1 MREVWVLQ
9 ARERQ
14 EGAADA
20 QGVPL
25 SKEAALKALSRRTT
39 AEEVS
44 VIAAMSGADFSYA
57 QPTSLDASAG
67 FGLTAAVPKVITSL
81 YWMQVRVRAGEG
93 TKRAGNAEA
102 TEQAEAGLPARAG
115 DGPEADL
122 RDMLTAR
129 DELMNRCYIRTLATR
144 PLGSY
149 SLYGR
154 ASSCCGHARAPVIH
168 LACACHDSA
177 GQLVVRMCRRG
188 GRPPCNQY

>member
-1 MREVWVLQ
+1 MQ

-39 AEEVS
+39 AEEVTTTGA
-44 VIAAMSGADFSYA
+44 ISGAGVSYA
-57 QPTSLDASAG
+57 QPASLDASAG
-67 FGLTAAVPKVITSL
+67 TEGMAAVHSIIVSL
-81 YWMQVRVRAGEG
+81 CWMQVRVRAGEG
-93 TKRAGNAEA
+93 TKRAGNSEA

-129 DELMNRCYIRTLATR
+129 DELMNRCCTRTLAAR
-144 PLGSY
+144 PQGSY

-154 ASSCCGHARAPVIH
+154 AFSCCGHAWAPLSH
-168 LACACHDSA
+168 SACACHDS
-177 GQLVVRMCRRG
+177 VRPHGVRTCRRG
-188 GRPPCNQY
+188 GQLPCKKF